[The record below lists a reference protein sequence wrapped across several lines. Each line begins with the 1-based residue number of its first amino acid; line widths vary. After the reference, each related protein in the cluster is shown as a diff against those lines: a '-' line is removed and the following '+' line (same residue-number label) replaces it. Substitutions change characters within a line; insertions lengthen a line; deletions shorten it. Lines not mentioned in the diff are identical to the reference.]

1 MWGKERIM
9 SATEEVIQS
18 GSVSGSGPAGVGNLQ
33 SSVIGVVNTHADA
46 EGVVKELQR
55 SGFDMRKLS
64 VVGKGYHSEEH
75 PLGFYT
81 TGDRMKSWGGIGA
94 FWGGIWGLLFGAAF
108 FWIPGIGPMAV
119 AGPFVH
125 MLVTGLEGAVLV
137 GGAGALGGALMSLG
151 LSKEKVV
158 KYESS
163 LRADKYIIIAHGT
176 RGEVEVA
183 RSILYKSSGEEPDV
197 VNGGGEGLKEE
208 PVGVTEATR

>member
-1 MWGKERIM
+1 M

-18 GSVSGSGPAGVGNLQ
+18 GSVSGSGPAGAGNLQ

-46 EGVVKELQR
+46 EEVVKELQR

-163 LRADKYIIIAHGT
+163 LRADKYIVIAHGT

-183 RSILYKSSGEEPDV
+183 RSILYKNSGEEPDV
-197 VNGGGEGLKEE
+197 VNGGGEVLKEE
-208 PVGVTEATR
+208 PAGLTEATRGAP